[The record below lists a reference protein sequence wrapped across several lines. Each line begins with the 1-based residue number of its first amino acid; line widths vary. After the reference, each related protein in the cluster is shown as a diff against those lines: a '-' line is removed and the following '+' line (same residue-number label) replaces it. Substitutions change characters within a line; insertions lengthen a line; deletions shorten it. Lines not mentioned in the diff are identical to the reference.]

1 MNDNYSYQF
10 GKKVYD
16 LSTRTHVM
24 GILNIT
30 PDSFSDGGKF
40 MKLDAAVTHA
50 RQMEQ
55 DGVDFIDIGGQSTR
69 PGAEEVSAEEELSR
83 VIPVIKA
90 LAGDV
95 KIPISIDT
103 YRSRVADEALTS
115 GALIVND
122 ISAFNFDKEMA
133 AVIAKHNA
141 TAVAMHIKGTPRDMQ
156 NAPQYNDLMA
166 EMIQYFEN
174 AAWKANVAG
183 IKQLIFDPGIG
194 FGKTVEHNLKILK
207 HLSELKRLD
216 TPIMIG
222 VSRKSMIA
230 KLLNN
235 EDIDDR
241 HEGTITLNAIG
252 VLNGAHII
260 RVHDAK
266 EGVRTAR
273 ILDAFRR
280 AE

>member
-1 MNDNYSYQF
+1 M
-10 GKKVYD
+10 
-16 LSTRTHVM
+16 
-24 GILNIT
+24 
-30 PDSFSDGGKF
+30 
-40 MKLDAAVTHA
+40 
-50 RQMEQ
+50 
-55 DGVDFIDIGGQSTR
+55 
-69 PGAEEVSAEEELSR
+69 
-83 VIPVIKA
+83 IPVIKA
-90 LAGDV
+90 LTGDIKV
-95 KIPISIDT
+95 PISVDT
-103 YRSRVADEALTS
+103 YRAQVADEALS
-115 GALIVND
+115 AGAMVVND
-122 ISAFNFDKEMA
+122 ISAFNFDKDMA
-133 AVIAKHNA
+133 QVVAKHNA

-156 NAPQYNDLMA
+156 NAPQYNDLMG
-166 EMIQYFEN
+166 EIIQYFEN

-194 FGKTVEHNLKILK
+194 FGKRVEHNLKILK
-207 HLSELKRLD
+207 HLSEMKRLD

-230 KLLNN
+230 KLLDA
-235 EDIDDR
+235 EDINDR

-273 ILDAFRR
+273 ILDAFRK